1 MNNFKLQ
8 NENGVCVCRDWCVC
22 VEETRD
28 WNSARSSSSFH
39 VSSKSISRFGDRVG
53 RLVWYYGSVHTRST
67 LGYTYLVR
75 PDDGR
80 SNLF

>member
-1 MNNFKLQ
+1 MKMVCVCVGI
-8 NENGVCVCRDWCVC
+8 GVCVWKRQ
-22 VEETRD
+22 ETGTQRGH
-28 WNSARSSSSFH
+28 RHRFMFH
-39 VSSKSISRFGDRVG
+39 RKAFLDLGIEWVVS
-53 RLVWYYGSVHTRST
+53 YGTMVVYILAVRT